1 MNTNIV
7 SKLKRFAIGAA
18 VLGMAVIQP
27 IDVMPTASPLNT
39 VVTAEAAVARKKPGR
54 VTLRKIS
61 SPAYNQIKITWK
73 KASNATNYVI
83 FYKKQGARKWT
94 KLKVVSS
101 KTTSYTHKSSKK
113 YPIVVGQ
120 KYTYTV
126 RAYNN
131 KAKKYGSYNTRG
143 LTARTLPGTVKL
155 KKASLNSK
163 KTVATITWNKAS
175 GASHYVIF
183 RKTGSSGWKKLG
195 TLSSKYL
202 KYNDRRPVTGTKNTY
217 TVRAYYSKTRT
228 YGKYNTRG
236 VSVTLPK
243 VKVSKLALNRTSV
256 SLTKKGQTYQ
266 LRATASPSNA
276 TTKSVTWKSSNT
288 RVVTVNSAGR
298 LTAVG
303 NGSATITAT
312 AKDGSKKKVTCKVTV
327 KIPTVVKVSK
337 LALNR
342 TSVSLTKK
350 GQTYQLTATAS
361 PSNATNKSVTWQ
373 SSNTRVVTV
382 NSSGKLTAVGNGS
395 ATITATAKDGSK
407 KTATCKV
414 TVKIP
419 TVVKVNS
426 VSLNYTDVRLSSK
439 GQTLQLTAT
448 VSPSN
453 ASNKSVKWTS
463 SNTKVATVSSSG
475 KVTAVANGNT
485 TITATAADGS
495 GKKDICAVTVNIPK
509 PADPTPTPTPSVVKV
524 SSVSLNP
531 SSLSLTKKGQTAQL
545 SASVS
550 PSNATNKS
558 INWSSSNNNVATVSN
573 GVVTA
578 VGNGS
583 ATITAT
589 AADGSGKRASCSVTV
604 NIPTTPDTQTITLA
618 GGNAETVAIGWW
630 DEIAS
635 SIDLSKITF
644 QINGND
650 QCIEVMGTDY
660 DSSMQQSYFGFR
672 ALKQGSLKITAV
684 YNGKVIRVWN
694 VNITSTWPVYT
705 AYESWKKGVEAQ
717 IWNNSMSIKEKLDAL
732 HHYINTEFTFS
743 IAESAEKYYSYQTK
757 KIDCVG
763 ASDLF
768 GDMAKDLGV
777 EVRYVDYRTG
787 TMYEY
792 LTPAVSNSTGHTCNA
807 VWLNNQWVLYDA
819 QPPVN

>member
-39 VVTAEAAVARKKPGR
+39 VVTAEAAVAKKKPGR

-143 LTARTLPGTVKL
+143 LTARTLPDTVKL

-175 GASHYVIF
+175 GASHYAIF
-183 RKTGSSGWKKLG
+183 RKTGRSGWKKLG

-202 KYNDRRPVTGTKNTY
+202 KYNDRRPVTGTRNTY
-217 TVRAYYSKTRT
+217 TVRAYYSRTKT

-243 VKVSKLALNRTSV
+243 VKVSKLTLNRTSV

-266 LRATASPSNA
+266 LKATASPSNA

-288 RVVTVNSAGR
+288 KVVTVNSAGR
-298 LTAVG
+298 
-303 NGSATITAT
+303 
-312 AKDGSKKKVTCKVTV
+312 
-327 KIPTVVKVSK
+327 
-337 LALNR
+337 
-342 TSVSLTKK
+342 
-350 GQTYQLTATAS
+350 
-361 PSNATNKSVTWQ
+361 
-373 SSNTRVVTV
+373 
-382 NSSGKLTAVGNGS
+382 LTAVGNGS

-419 TVVKVNS
+419 TVVKVS
-426 VSLNYTDVRLSSK
+426 RVSLNKNDLALTSK
-439 GQTLQLTAT
+439 GQSYQLSAS
-448 VSPSN
+448 VAPSN

-463 SNTKVATVSSSG
+463 GNPKVATVSSSG

-531 SSLSLTKKGQTAQL
+531 SSLSLTKKGQTARL
-545 SASVS
+545 SATVS

-644 QINGND
+644 QVNGND
-650 QCIEVMGTDY
+650 QCIEIMGTGY
-660 DSSMQQSYFGFR
+660 DNSMQQSYFGFR
-672 ALKQGSLKITAV
+672 ALKQGSLKITAM

-694 VNITSTWPVYT
+694 VNITSNWPVYT
-705 AYESWKKGVEAQ
+705 AYENWKKGVEAQ
-717 IWNNSMSIKEKLDAL
+717 IWNNGMSIKEKLDAL

-777 EVRYVDYRTG
+777 EVRYVDYHTG

-807 VWLNNQWVLYDA
+807 VYLNGQWVMYDA

>member
-39 VVTAEAAVARKKPGR
+39 VVTAEAAVAKKKPGR

-101 KTTSYTHKSSKK
+101 KTTSYTHKSSRK

-175 GASHYVIF
+175 GASHYAIF
-183 RKTGSSGWKKLG
+183 RKTGRSGWKKLG

-243 VKVSKLALNRTSV
+243 VKVSKLTLNRTSV

-266 LRATASPSNA
+266 LKATASPSNA

-327 KIPTVVKVSK
+327 KIPTVVKV
-337 LALNR
+337 N
-342 TSVSLTKK
+342 
-350 GQTYQLTATAS
+350 
-361 PSNATNKSVTWQ
+361 N
-373 SSNTRVVTV
+373 
-382 NSSGKLTAVGNGS
+382 
-395 ATITATAKDGSK
+395 
-407 KTATCKV
+407 
-414 TVKIP
+414 
-419 TVVKVNS
+419 
-426 VSLNYTDVRLSSK
+426 VSLNKNDLALTSK
-439 GQTLQLTAT
+439 GQSYQLSAS
-448 VSPSN
+448 VAPSN

-463 SNTKVATVSSSG
+463 GNPKVATVSSSG

-531 SSLSLTKKGQTAQL
+531 SSLSLTKKGQTARL
-545 SASVS
+545 SATVS

-558 INWSSSNNNVATVSN
+558 INWSSSNSNVATVSN
-573 GVVTA
+573 GMVTA

-589 AADGSGKRASCSVTV
+589 AADGSGKKASCSVTV

-618 GGNAETVAIGWW
+618 GGEGDGCAIGWW
-630 DEIAS
+630 DEIANQ
-635 SIDLSKITF
+635 IDLTKITWELS
-644 QINGND
+644 GNTD
-650 QCIEVMGTDY
+650 CIEISGMGYWDG
-660 DSSMQQSYFGFR
+660 MQQSRIDFT
-672 ALKQGSLKITAV
+672 ALKQGSVKAIAK
-684 YNGKVIRVWN
+684 YNGNVLRVWN
-694 VNITSTWPVYT
+694 INVTSNWSTYMG
-705 AYESWKKGVEAQ
+705 YESWKKGVEAK
-717 IWNNSMSIKEKLDAL
+717 IWTNGMSVTDKLSAL
-732 HHYINTEFTFS
+732 CKYIQTNWTYGPGCS
-743 IAESAEKYYSYQTK
+743 YYYAPDQSTL
-757 KIDCVG
+757 DCVG
-763 ASDLF
+763 ATDLF
-768 GDMAKDLGV
+768 GNMAKDLGV
-777 EVRYVDYRTG
+777 RVGYVDYNTG
-787 TMYEY
+787 TIYDYMADAMSY
-792 LTPAVSNSTGHTCNA
+792 SSGHVYNA
-807 VWLNNQWVLYDA
+807 VYLNGQWVGYDA
-819 QPPVN
+819 QPPH

>member
-39 VVTAEAAVARKKPGR
+39 VVTAEAAVAKKKPGR

-101 KTTSYTHKSSKK
+101 KTTSYTHKSSRK

-175 GASHYVIF
+175 GASHYAIF
-183 RKTGSSGWKKLG
+183 RKTGRSGWKKLG

-243 VKVSKLALNRTSV
+243 VKVSKLTLNRTSV

-266 LRATASPSNA
+266 LKATASPSNA

-327 KIPTVVKVSK
+327 KIPTVVKVS
-337 LALNR
+337 R
-342 TSVSLTKK
+342 
-350 GQTYQLTATAS
+350 
-361 PSNATNKSVTWQ
+361 
-373 SSNTRVVTV
+373 
-382 NSSGKLTAVGNGS
+382 
-395 ATITATAKDGSK
+395 
-407 KTATCKV
+407 
-414 TVKIP
+414 
-419 TVVKVNS
+419 
-426 VSLNYTDVRLSSK
+426 VSLNKNDLALTSK
-439 GQTLQLTAT
+439 GQSYQLSAS
-448 VSPSN
+448 VAPSN

-463 SNTKVATVSSSG
+463 GNPKVATVSSSG

-531 SSLSLTKKGQTAQL
+531 SSLSLTKKGQTARL
-545 SASVS
+545 SATVS

-558 INWSSSNNNVATVSN
+558 INWSSSNSNVATVSN
-573 GVVTA
+573 GMVTA

-589 AADGSGKRASCSVTV
+589 AADGSGKKASCSVTV

-618 GGNAETVAIGWW
+618 GGEGDGCAIGWW
-630 DEIAS
+630 DEIANQ
-635 SIDLSKITF
+635 IDLTKITWELS
-644 QINGND
+644 GNTD
-650 QCIEVMGTDY
+650 CIEISGMGYWDG
-660 DSSMQQSYFGFR
+660 MQQSRIDFT
-672 ALKQGSLKITAV
+672 ALKQGSVKAIAK
-684 YNGKVIRVWN
+684 YNGNVLRVWN
-694 VNITSTWPVYT
+694 INVTSNWSTYMG
-705 AYESWKKGVEAQ
+705 YESWKKGVEAK
-717 IWNNSMSIKEKLDAL
+717 IWTNGMSVTDKLSAL
-732 HHYINTEFTFS
+732 CKYIQTNWTYGPGCS
-743 IAESAEKYYSYQTK
+743 YYYAPDQSTL
-757 KIDCVG
+757 DCVG
-763 ASDLF
+763 ATDLF
-768 GDMAKDLGV
+768 GNMAKDLGV
-777 EVRYVDYRTG
+777 RVGYVDYNTG
-787 TMYEY
+787 TIYDYMADAMSY
-792 LTPAVSNSTGHTCNA
+792 SSGHVYNA
-807 VWLNNQWVLYDA
+807 VYLNGQWVGYDA
-819 QPPVN
+819 QPPH

>member
-39 VVTAEAAVARKKPGR
+39 VVTAEAAVAKKKPGR

-175 GASHYVIF
+175 GASHYAIF

-202 KYNDRRPVTGTKNTY
+202 KYNDRRPVTGTRNTY

-228 YGKYNTRG
+228 YGKYNTKG

-243 VKVSKLALNRTSV
+243 VKVKKLALNRTSV

-266 LRATASPSNA
+266 LKATASPSNA

-327 KIPTVVKVSK
+327 KIPTVVKVS
-337 LALNR
+337 R
-342 TSVSLTKK
+342 
-350 GQTYQLTATAS
+350 
-361 PSNATNKSVTWQ
+361 
-373 SSNTRVVTV
+373 
-382 NSSGKLTAVGNGS
+382 
-395 ATITATAKDGSK
+395 
-407 KTATCKV
+407 
-414 TVKIP
+414 
-419 TVVKVNS
+419 
-426 VSLNYTDVRLSSK
+426 VSLNKNDLALTSK
-439 GQTLQLTAT
+439 GQSYQLSAS
-448 VSPSN
+448 VAPSN

-463 SNTKVATVSSSG
+463 GNPKVATVSSSG

-531 SSLSLTKKGQTAQL
+531 SSLNLTKKGQTARL
-545 SASVS
+545 SATVS

-558 INWSSSNNNVATVSN
+558 INWSSSNSNVATVSN

-578 VGNGS
+578 VGNGN

-589 AADGSGKRASCSVTV
+589 AADGSGKRTSCSVTV

-618 GGNAETVAIGWW
+618 GGDVDRCAIGWW
-630 DEIAS
+630 DEIAAS
-635 SIDLSKITF
+635 VDLSKITF

-650 QCIEVMGTDY
+650 QCIEITGTGY

-672 ALKQGSLKITAV
+672 GLKQGSLKITAV
-684 YNGKVIRVWN
+684 YNNKVLRTWN
-694 VNITSTWPVYT
+694 VNVTSNWSVYT
-705 AYESWKKGVEAQ
+705 KYESWKKGVEAQ
-717 IWNNSMSIKEKLDAL
+717 IWTNSMSDKEKLDTLCNYIRTNWNYGSTA
-732 HHYINTEFTFS
+732 HYYYAPDIKTLDC
-743 IAESAEKYYSYQTK
+743 ISAT
-757 KIDCVG
+757 G
-763 ASDLF
+763 LF
-768 GDMAKDLGV
+768 GDMAKDLGIPV
-777 EVRYVDYRTG
+777 KYANIQSEDLYDYLAQATS
-787 TMYEY
+787 
-792 LTPAVSNSTGHTCNA
+792 VSGNHVFNA
-807 VWLNNQWVLYDA
+807 VYLNGQWVGYDA
-819 QPPVN
+819 QPPH

>member
-39 VVTAEAAVARKKPGR
+39 VVTAEAAVAKKKPGR
-54 VTLRKIS
+54 VTLRKIY

-101 KTTSYTHKSSKK
+101 KTTSYTHKSSRK

-143 LTARTLPGTVKL
+143 LTTRTLPGTVKL

-183 RKTGSSGWKKLG
+183 RKTGRSGWKKLG

-202 KYNDRRPVTGTKNTY
+202 KYNDRRPVTGTRNTY

-243 VKVSKLALNRTSV
+243 VKVSKLTLNRTSV

-266 LRATASPSNA
+266 LKATASPSNA

-288 RVVTVNSAGR
+288 RVVTVNSAGK

-327 KIPTVVKVSK
+327 KIPTVVKVS
-337 LALNR
+337 R
-342 TSVSLTKK
+342 
-350 GQTYQLTATAS
+350 
-361 PSNATNKSVTWQ
+361 
-373 SSNTRVVTV
+373 
-382 NSSGKLTAVGNGS
+382 
-395 ATITATAKDGSK
+395 
-407 KTATCKV
+407 
-414 TVKIP
+414 
-419 TVVKVNS
+419 
-426 VSLNYTDVRLSSK
+426 VSLNKNDLALTSK
-439 GQTLQLTAT
+439 GQSYQLSAS
-448 VSPSN
+448 VAPSN

-463 SNTKVATVSSSG
+463 GNPKVATVSSSG

-531 SSLSLTKKGQTAQL
+531 SSLSLTKKGQTARL
-545 SASVS
+545 SATVS

-558 INWSSSNNNVATVSN
+558 INWSSSNSNVATVSN

-589 AADGSGKRASCSVTV
+589 AADGSGKKASCSITV

-618 GGNAETVAIGWW
+618 GGNTDACTIGWW
-630 DEIAS
+630 DEIANQ
-635 SIDLSKITF
+635 IDLTKITWEVS
-644 QINGND
+644 GNTN
-650 QCIEVMGTDY
+650 CIEISGMGY
-660 DSSMQQSYFGFR
+660 WNGMQQSQLSFR
-672 ALKQGSLKITAV
+672 AIAK
-684 YNGKVIRVWN
+684 YNGNVLRVWN
-694 VNITSTWPVYT
+694 INVTSNWSTYMG
-705 AYESWKKGVEAQ
+705 YESWKKGVEAQ
-717 IWNNSMSIKEKLDAL
+717 IWKNGMSVKDKLDAL
-732 HHYINTEFTFS
+732 HHYINTEFTFRLGYGN
-743 IAESAEKYYSYQTK
+743 KYECYQDK
-757 KIDCVG
+757 MVDCVG
-763 ASDLF
+763 ASDFF

-777 EVRYVDYRTG
+777 EVRYVDYHTG
-787 TMYEY
+787 TIYEY
-792 LTPAVSNSTGHTCNA
+792 LVDAASNSTGHTCNA
-807 VWLNNQWVLYDA
+807 VYLNGQWVMYDA
-819 QPPVN
+819 QPPA

>member
-39 VVTAEAAVARKKPGR
+39 VVTAEAAVAKKKPGK

-73 KASNATNYVI
+73 KTSNATNYVI

-101 KTTSYTHKSSKK
+101 KTTSYTHKSSRK

-143 LTARTLPGTVKL
+143 LTARTLPDTVKL

-175 GASHYVIF
+175 GASHYAIF
-183 RKTGSSGWKKLG
+183 RKTGRSGWKKLG

-202 KYNDRRPVTGTKNTY
+202 KYNDRRPVTGTRNTY
-217 TVRAYYSKTRT
+217 TVRAYYSRTRT
-228 YGKYNTRG
+228 YGRYNTRG

-243 VKVSKLALNRTSV
+243 VKVSKLTLNRTSV

-266 LRATASPSNA
+266 LKATASPSNA

-288 RVVTVNSAGR
+288 KVVTVNSAGR

-312 AKDGSKKKVTCKVTV
+312 AKDGSKKTATCKVTV

-373 SSNTRVVTV
+373 SSNTKVVTV

-524 SSVSLNP
+524 SSVSLNQ

-558 INWSSSNNNVATVSN
+558 INWSSSNSNVATVSN
-573 GVVTA
+573 GVITA
-578 VGNGS
+578 VGNGN

-589 AADGSGKRASCSVTV
+589 AADGSGKKASCSVTV

-618 GGNAETVAIGWW
+618 GGNADQCTIGWW
-630 DEIAS
+630 DEIAA

-650 QCIEVMGTDY
+650 QCIEITGTGY

-672 ALKQGSLKITAV
+672 ALKQGSLRITAM
-684 YNGKVIRVWN
+684 YNNKVIRVWN
-694 VNITSTWPVYT
+694 INITSNWSVYT
-705 AYESWKKGVEAQ
+705 KYESWKRSVEAQ
-717 IWNNSMSIKEKLDAL
+717 IWTNGMSVAEKLNALCYYIQDNWGYGSMSNKLYAMD
-732 HHYINTEFTFS
+732 Y
-743 IAESAEKYYSYQTK
+743 KYM
-757 KIDCVG
+757 DCVG
-763 ASDLF
+763 AADLF
-768 GDMAKDLGV
+768 GDMAKDANA
-777 EVRYVDYRTG
+777 EVRYVNKNG
-787 TMYEY
+787 QMYTY
-792 LTPAVSNSTGHTCNA
+792 LVEAVSNSYGHVYNA
-807 VWLNNQWVLYDA
+807 VLLNNQWVSFDA
-819 QPPVN
+819 TP

>member
-39 VVTAEAAVARKKPGR
+39 VVTAEAAVAKKKPGK
-54 VTLRKIS
+54 VTLRKIY

-73 KASNATNYVI
+73 KTSNATNYVI

-101 KTTSYTHKSSKK
+101 KTTSYTHKSSRK

-175 GASHYVIF
+175 GASHYAIF
-183 RKTGSSGWKKLG
+183 RKTGRSGWKKLG

-202 KYNDRRPVTGTKNTY
+202 KYNDRRPVTGTRNTY
-217 TVRAYYSKTRT
+217 TVRAYYSRTKT
-228 YGKYNTRG
+228 YGRYNTKG

-243 VKVSKLALNRTSV
+243 VKVSKLTLNRTSV

-266 LRATASPSNA
+266 LKATASPSNA

-288 RVVTVNSAGR
+288 KVVTVNSAGK

-327 KIPTVVKVSK
+327 KIPRVVKVS
-337 LALNR
+337 R
-342 TSVSLTKK
+342 
-350 GQTYQLTATAS
+350 
-361 PSNATNKSVTWQ
+361 
-373 SSNTRVVTV
+373 
-382 NSSGKLTAVGNGS
+382 
-395 ATITATAKDGSK
+395 
-407 KTATCKV
+407 
-414 TVKIP
+414 
-419 TVVKVNS
+419 
-426 VSLNYTDVRLSSK
+426 VSLNKNDLALTSK
-439 GQTLQLTAT
+439 GQSYQLSAS

-463 SNTKVATVSSSG
+463 GNPKVATVSSSG

-524 SSVSLNP
+524 SSVSLNQ

-558 INWSSSNNNVATVSN
+558 VTWSSSNNNVATVSN
-573 GVVTA
+573 GMVTA

-589 AADGSGKRASCSVTV
+589 AADGSGKRASCAVTV
-604 NIPTTPDTQTITLA
+604 NIPTTPS
-618 GGNAETVAIGWW
+618 NVETVN
-630 DEIAS
+630 
-635 SIDLSKITF
+635 ITGG
-644 QINGND
+644 QGTLCTLGPNDVTPEVILKNVTYVLTGNT
-650 QCIEVMGTDY
+650 QCIEITGDEYSPEIQAKPRQFGIRGLKAGSVKVLAQYNNKTIHTWNINVTSNWSTYMDY
-660 DSSMQQSYFGFR
+660 E
-672 ALKQGSLKITAV
+672 
-684 YNGKVIRVWN
+684 N
-694 VNITSTWPVYT
+694 
-705 AYESWKKGVEAQ
+705 WKKSVEAQ
-717 IWNNSMSIKEKLDAL
+717 IWKNGMSIKDKLDAL
-732 HHYINTEFTFS
+732 HHYINTEFTFRLGYGN
-743 IAESAEKYYSYQTK
+743 KYECYQDK
-757 KIDCVG
+757 MVDCVG
-763 ASDLF
+763 ASDFF

-777 EVRYVDYRTG
+777 EVRYVDYHTG

-792 LTPAVSNSTGHTCNA
+792 LVYAASNSTGHTCNA
-807 VWLNNQWVLYDA
+807 VYLNGQWVMYDA
-819 QPPVN
+819 QPPA

>member
-39 VVTAEAAVARKKPGR
+39 VVTAEAAVAKKKPGK

-73 KASNATNYVI
+73 KTSNATNYVI

-101 KTTSYTHKSSKK
+101 KTTSYTHKSSRK

-175 GASHYVIF
+175 GASHYAIF
-183 RKTGSSGWKKLG
+183 RKTGRSGWKKLG

-243 VKVSKLALNRTSV
+243 VKVSKLTLNRTSV

-266 LRATASPSNA
+266 LKATASPSNA

-288 RVVTVNSAGR
+288 KVVTVNSAGR

-327 KIPTVVKVSK
+327 KIPTVVKVS
-337 LALNR
+337 R
-342 TSVSLTKK
+342 
-350 GQTYQLTATAS
+350 
-361 PSNATNKSVTWQ
+361 
-373 SSNTRVVTV
+373 
-382 NSSGKLTAVGNGS
+382 
-395 ATITATAKDGSK
+395 
-407 KTATCKV
+407 
-414 TVKIP
+414 
-419 TVVKVNS
+419 
-426 VSLNYTDVRLSSK
+426 VSLNKNDLALTSK
-439 GQTLQLTAT
+439 GQSYQLSAS
-448 VSPSN
+448 VAPSN

-463 SNTKVATVSSSG
+463 GNPKVATVSSSG

-531 SSLSLTKKGQTAQL
+531 SSLSLTKKGQTARL
-545 SASVS
+545 SATVS

-618 GGNAETVAIGWW
+618 GGEGDGCAIGWW
-630 DEIAS
+630 DEIANQ
-635 SIDLSKITF
+635 IDLTKITWELSGNTDCIE
-644 QINGND
+644 INGIGYWD
-650 QCIEVMGTDY
+650 G
-660 DSSMQQSYFGFR
+660 MQQSRIDFT
-672 ALKQGSLKITAV
+672 ALKQGSVKAIAK
-684 YNGKVIRVWN
+684 YNGNVLRVWN
-694 VNITSTWPVYT
+694 INVTSNWSTYMG
-705 AYESWKKGVEAQ
+705 YESWKKGVETQ
-717 IWNNSMSIKEKLDAL
+717 IWKNGMSIKDKLDAL
-732 HHYINTEFTFS
+732 HHYINTEFTFRLGYGN
-743 IAESAEKYYSYQTK
+743 KYECYQDK
-757 KIDCVG
+757 MVDCVG
-763 ASDLF
+763 ASDFF

-777 EVRYVDYRTG
+777 EVRYVDYHTG
-787 TMYEY
+787 TIYEY
-792 LTPAVSNSTGHTCNA
+792 LVDAASNSTGHTCNA
-807 VWLNNQWVLYDA
+807 VYLNGQWVMYDA
-819 QPPVN
+819 QPPA

>member
-39 VVTAEAAVARKKPGR
+39 VVTAEAAVARKKPGK
-54 VTLRKIS
+54 VTLRKIY

-143 LTARTLPGTVKL
+143 LTTRTLPGTVKL
-155 KKASLNSK
+155 KKASLNST

-175 GASHYVIF
+175 GASHYAIF
-183 RKTGSSGWKKLG
+183 RKTGRSGWKKLG

-202 KYNDRRPVTGTKNTY
+202 KYNDRRPVTGTRNTY
-217 TVRAYYSKTRT
+217 TVRAYYSRTRT
-228 YGKYNTRG
+228 YGRYNTRG

-243 VKVSKLALNRTSV
+243 VKVSKLTLNRTSV

-266 LRATASPSNA
+266 LKATASPSNA
-276 TTKSVTWKSSNT
+276 TNKSVTWQSSNT
-288 RVVTVNSAGR
+288 KVVTVNSAGK

-327 KIPTVVKVSK
+327 KIPTVVKVSRVSLNK
-337 LALNR
+337 NDLAL
-342 TSVSLTKK
+342 TSK
-350 GQTYQLTATAS
+350 GQSYQLSAS
-361 PSNATNKSVTWQ
+361 VAPSNA
-373 SSNTRVVTV
+373 
-382 NSSGKLTAVGNGS
+382 A
-395 ATITATAKDGSK
+395 
-407 KTATCKV
+407 
-414 TVKIP
+414 
-419 TVVKVNS
+419 
-426 VSLNYTDVRLSSK
+426 
-439 GQTLQLTAT
+439 
-448 VSPSN
+448 
-453 ASNKSVKWTS
+453 NKSVKWTS
-463 SNTKVATVSSSG
+463 GNPKVATVSSSG

-509 PADPTPTPTPSVVKV
+509 PADPTPTPDPTPSVVKV
-524 SSVSLNP
+524 SSVSLNQ
-531 SSLSLTKKGQTAQL
+531 SSLSLTQKGQTARL
-545 SASVS
+545 SATVS

-558 INWSSSNNNVATVSN
+558 VTWSSSNNNVATVSN

-604 NIPTTPDTQTITLA
+604 NIPTTPS
-618 GGNAETVAIGWW
+618 NVETVN
-630 DEIAS
+630 
-635 SIDLSKITF
+635 ITGG
-644 QINGND
+644 QGTLCTLGPNDVTPEVILKNVTYVLTGNT
-650 QCIEVMGTDY
+650 QCIEITGDEYSPEIQAKPRQFGIRGLKAGSVKVLAQYNNKTIHTWNINVTSNWSTYMG
-660 DSSMQQSYFGFR
+660 
-672 ALKQGSLKITAV
+672 
-684 YNGKVIRVWN
+684 
-694 VNITSTWPVYT
+694 
-705 AYESWKKGVEAQ
+705 YENWKKSVEAQ
-717 IWNNSMSIKEKLDAL
+717 IWKNGMSVKDKLDAL
-732 HHYINTEFTFS
+732 HHYINTEFTFRLGYGN
-743 IAESAEKYYSYQTK
+743 KYECYQDK
-757 KIDCVG
+757 MVDCVG
-763 ASDLF
+763 ASDFF

-777 EVRYVDYRTG
+777 EVRYVDYHTG

-792 LTPAVSNSTGHTCNA
+792 LVYAASNSTGHTCNA
-807 VWLNNQWVLYDA
+807 VYLNGQWVMYDA
-819 QPPVN
+819 QPPA

>member
-39 VVTAEAAVARKKPGR
+39 VVTAEAAVAKKKPGK

-101 KTTSYTHKSSKK
+101 RTTSYTHKSSRK

-175 GASHYVIF
+175 GASHYAIF

-202 KYNDRRPVTGTKNTY
+202 KYNDRRPVTGTRNTY
-217 TVRAYYSKTRT
+217 TVRAYYSRTKT
-228 YGKYNTRG
+228 YGRYNTRG

-243 VKVSKLALNRTSV
+243 VKVSKLTLNRTSV

-266 LRATASPSNA
+266 LKATASPSNA

-288 RVVTVNSAGR
+288 RVVTVNSAGK

-312 AKDGSKKKVTCKVTV
+312 AKDGSKKRVTCKVTV

-373 SSNTRVVTV
+373 SSNTKVVTV

-453 ASNKSVKWTS
+453 AANKSVKWTS
-463 SNTKVATVSSSG
+463 GNPKVATVSSSG

-558 INWSSSNNNVATVSN
+558 VTWSSSNSNVATVSN
-573 GVVTA
+573 GMVTA

-604 NIPTTPDTQTITLA
+604 NIPTAPGMEKVNIA
-618 GGNAETVAIGWW
+618 GGESKICSIYF
-630 DEIAS
+630 DEIPTGVNLAN
-635 SIDLSKITF
+635 IKFTF
-644 QINGND
+644 EGND
-650 QCIEVMGTDY
+650 SIYQVDGCEYTANWNTYVQVTGLRAGT
-660 DSSMQQSYFGFR
+660 FR
-672 ALKQGSLKITAV
+672 VKAVNGSQVLRTWEI
-684 YNGKVIRVWN
+684 N
-694 VNITSTWPVYT
+694 VTSNWSVYT
-705 AYESWKKGVEAQ
+705 KYESWKRGVEAQ
-717 IWNNSMSIKEKLDAL
+717 IWTSGMSVTEKLDTL
-732 HHYINTEFTFS
+732 CNYIRTNWS
-743 IAESAEKYYSYQTK
+743 YGSMSNKLYAMDYKYM
-757 KIDCVG
+757 DCVG

-768 GDMAKDLGV
+768 GDMAKDLNL
-777 EVRYVDYRTG
+777 EVGYLDYSTG
-787 TMYEY
+787 TIYNNISGVMGNK
-792 LTPAVSNSTGHTCNA
+792 SGHVCN
-807 VWLNNQWVLYDA
+807 VVKLNGEWVRYDA
-819 QPPVN
+819 QPPH

>member
-39 VVTAEAAVARKKPGR
+39 VVTAEAAVAKKKPGR

-155 KKASLNSK
+155 KKASLNST

-175 GASHYVIF
+175 GASHYAIF

-202 KYNDRRPVTGTKNTY
+202 KYNDRRPVTGTRNTY
-217 TVRAYYSKTRT
+217 TVRAYYSRTKT

-243 VKVSKLALNRTSV
+243 VKVSKLTLNRTSV

-266 LRATASPSNA
+266 LKATASPSNA
-276 TTKSVTWKSSNT
+276 TTKSVTW
-288 RVVTVNSAGR
+288 
-298 LTAVG
+298 
-303 NGSATITAT
+303 
-312 AKDGSKKKVTCKVTV
+312 
-327 KIPTVVKVSK
+327 
-337 LALNR
+337 
-342 TSVSLTKK
+342 
-350 GQTYQLTATAS
+350 
-361 PSNATNKSVTWQ
+361 Q
-373 SSNTRVVTV
+373 SSNTKVVTV
-382 NSSGKLTAVGNGS
+382 NSSGNLTAVGNGS

-419 TVVKVNS
+419 TVVKVS
-426 VSLNYTDVRLSSK
+426 RVSLNKNDLALTSK
-439 GQTLQLTAT
+439 GQSYQLSAS
-448 VSPSN
+448 VAPSN

-463 SNTKVATVSSSG
+463 GNPKVATVSSSG

-531 SSLSLTKKGQTAQL
+531 SSLSLTKKGQTARL
-545 SASVS
+545 SATVS

-644 QINGND
+644 QVNGND
-650 QCIEVMGTDY
+650 QCIEIMGTGY
-660 DSSMQQSYFGFR
+660 DNSMQQSYFGFR
-672 ALKQGSLKITAV
+672 ALKQGSLKITAM

-694 VNITSTWPVYT
+694 VNITSNWPVYT
-705 AYESWKKGVEAQ
+705 AYENWKKGVEAQ
-717 IWNNSMSIKEKLDAL
+717 IWNNGMSIKEKLDAL

-777 EVRYVDYRTG
+777 EVRYVDYHTG

-807 VWLNNQWVLYDA
+807 VYLNGQWVMYDA

>member
-39 VVTAEAAVARKKPGR
+39 VVTAEAAVAKKKPGK

-94 KLKVVSS
+94 KLKVLSS
-101 KTTSYTHKSSKK
+101 RTTSYTHKSSRK

-175 GASHYVIF
+175 GASHYAIF

-202 KYNDRRPVTGTKNTY
+202 KYNDRRPVTGTRNTY
-217 TVRAYYSKTRT
+217 TVRAYYSKTKT
-228 YGKYNTRG
+228 YGRYNTRG

-243 VKVSKLALNRTSV
+243 VKVSKLTLNRTSV

-266 LRATASPSNA
+266 LKATASPSNA

-303 NGSATITAT
+303 NGSATITVT

-327 KIPTVVKVSK
+327 KIPTVVKVS
-337 LALNR
+337 R
-342 TSVSLTKK
+342 
-350 GQTYQLTATAS
+350 
-361 PSNATNKSVTWQ
+361 
-373 SSNTRVVTV
+373 
-382 NSSGKLTAVGNGS
+382 
-395 ATITATAKDGSK
+395 
-407 KTATCKV
+407 
-414 TVKIP
+414 
-419 TVVKVNS
+419 
-426 VSLNYTDVRLSSK
+426 VSLNKNDLALTSK
-439 GQTLQLTAT
+439 GQSYQLSAS

-463 SNTKVATVSSSG
+463 GNPKVATVSSSG

-509 PADPTPTPTPSVVKV
+509 PADPTPTPTPDPTPSVVKV

-531 SSLSLTKKGQTAQL
+531 SSLSLTKKGQTARL

-558 INWSSSNNNVATVSN
+558 INWISSNNNVATVSN

-618 GGNAETVAIGWW
+618 GGEGDRCAIGWW
-630 DEIAS
+630 DEIANQ
-635 SIDLSKITF
+635 IDLTKITWEVS
-644 QINGND
+644 GNTD
-650 QCIEVMGTDY
+650 CIEISGMGY
-660 DSSMQQSYFGFR
+660 WNGMQQSQLSFR
-672 ALKQGSLKITAV
+672 ALKQGSIKAV
-684 YNGKVIRVWN
+684 AKYNGNVLRVWN
-694 VNITSTWPVYT
+694 INVTSNWSTYMR
-705 AYESWKKGVEAQ
+705 YESWKKGIEAK
-717 IWNNSMSIKEKLDAL
+717 IWTNGMSDKEKLDTLCNYIRTNWSYGSTA
-732 HHYINTEFTFS
+732 HYYYAPDIKTLDC
-743 IAESAEKYYSYQTK
+743 ISAT
-757 KIDCVG
+757 G
-763 ASDLF
+763 LF
-768 GDMAKDLGV
+768 GDMAKDLGIPV
-777 EVRYVDYRTG
+777 KYANIQSENLYDYLPEATS
-787 TMYEY
+787 
-792 LTPAVSNSTGHTCNA
+792 VSGNHVFNA
-807 VWLNNQWVLYDA
+807 VYLNGQWVGYDA
-819 QPPVN
+819 QPPH

>member
-39 VVTAEAAVARKKPGR
+39 VVTAEAAVAKKKPGR

-73 KASNATNYVI
+73 KTSNATNYVI

-94 KLKVVSS
+94 KLKFVSS

-155 KKASLNSK
+155 KKASLNST

-175 GASHYVIF
+175 GASHYAIF
-183 RKTGSSGWKKLG
+183 RKTGRSGWKKLG

-243 VKVSKLALNRTSV
+243 VKVKKLALNRTSV

-266 LRATASPSNA
+266 LKATASPSNA

-288 RVVTVNSAGR
+288 KVVTVNSAGK

-373 SSNTRVVTV
+373 SSNTKVVTV
-382 NSSGKLTAVGNGS
+382 NSSGNLTAVGNGS

-453 ASNKSVKWTS
+453 AANKSVKWTS

-509 PADPTPTPTPSVVKV
+509 PADPTPTPTPDPTPSVVKV
-524 SSVSLNP
+524 SSVSLNQ
-531 SSLSLTKKGQTAQL
+531 SSLNLTQKGQTARL
-545 SASVS
+545 SATVS

-604 NIPTTPDTQTITLA
+604 NIPTTPDTQTIK
-618 GGNAETVAIGWW
+618 IGR
-630 DEIAS
+630 AS
-635 SIDLSKITF
+635 
-644 QINGND
+644 
-650 QCIEVMGTDY
+650 CRE
-660 DSSMQQSYFGFR
+660 
-672 ALKQGSLKITAV
+672 
-684 YNGKVIRVWN
+684 RV
-694 VNITSTWPVYT
+694 
-705 AYESWKKGVEAQ
+705 
-717 IWNNSMSIKEKLDAL
+717 
-732 HHYINTEFTFS
+732 
-743 IAESAEKYYSYQTK
+743 
-757 KIDCVG
+757 
-763 ASDLF
+763 
-768 GDMAKDLGV
+768 
-777 EVRYVDYRTG
+777 
-787 TMYEY
+787 
-792 LTPAVSNSTGHTCNA
+792 
-807 VWLNNQWVLYDA
+807 
-819 QPPVN
+819 

>member
-39 VVTAEAAVARKKPGR
+39 VVTAEAAVAKKKPGK

-94 KLKVVSS
+94 KLKVLSS
-101 KTTSYTHKSSKK
+101 RTTSYTHKSSRK

-155 KKASLNSK
+155 KKASLNST

-175 GASHYVIF
+175 GASHYAIF
-183 RKTGSSGWKKLG
+183 RKTGRSGWKKLG

-217 TVRAYYSKTRT
+217 TVRAYYSRTRT
-228 YGKYNTRG
+228 YGRYNTRG

-243 VKVSKLALNRTSV
+243 VKVSKLTLNRTSV

-266 LRATASPSNA
+266 LKATASPSNA

-327 KIPTVVKVSK
+327 KIPTVVKV
-337 LALNR
+337 N
-342 TSVSLTKK
+342 
-350 GQTYQLTATAS
+350 
-361 PSNATNKSVTWQ
+361 N
-373 SSNTRVVTV
+373 
-382 NSSGKLTAVGNGS
+382 
-395 ATITATAKDGSK
+395 
-407 KTATCKV
+407 
-414 TVKIP
+414 
-419 TVVKVNS
+419 
-426 VSLNYTDVRLSSK
+426 VSLNKNDLALTSK
-439 GQTLQLTAT
+439 GQSYQLSAS

-463 SNTKVATVSSSG
+463 SNPKVATVSSSG

-531 SSLSLTKKGQTAQL
+531 SSLSLTKKGQTARL
-545 SASVS
+545 SASVA
-550 PSNATNKS
+550 PYNATNKS
-558 INWSSSNNNVATVSN
+558 INWSSSNSNVATVNN

-604 NIPTTPDTQTITLA
+604 NIPTMPSNVETVNIA
-618 GGNAETVAIGWW
+618 GGQGTLCTLGPNDVTPEVILKNVTYV
-630 DEIAS
+630 
-635 SIDLSKITF
+635 LT
-644 QINGND
+644 GNT
-650 QCIEVMGTDY
+650 QCIEITGDEYSPEIQAKPRQFGIRGLKAGSVKVLAQYNNKTIHTWNINVTSNWSTYMG
-660 DSSMQQSYFGFR
+660 
-672 ALKQGSLKITAV
+672 
-684 YNGKVIRVWN
+684 
-694 VNITSTWPVYT
+694 
-705 AYESWKKGVEAQ
+705 YENWKKGVEAK
-717 IWNNSMSIKEKLDAL
+717 IWTNGMSVTDKLSAL
-732 HHYINTEFTFS
+732 CKYIQTNWTYGPGCS
-743 IAESAEKYYSYQTK
+743 YYYAPDQSTL
-757 KIDCVG
+757 DCVG
-763 ASDLF
+763 ATDLF
-768 GDMAKDLGV
+768 GNMAKDLGV
-777 EVRYVDYRTG
+777 RVGYVDYNTG
-787 TMYEY
+787 TIYDYMVY
-792 LTPAVSNSTGHTCNA
+792 ANSYSSGHVYNA
-807 VWLNNQWVLYDA
+807 VYLNGQWVGYDA
-819 QPPVN
+819 QPPH

>member
-54 VTLRKIS
+54 VTLRKIY

-175 GASHYVIF
+175 GASHYAIF
-183 RKTGSSGWKKLG
+183 RKTGRSGWKKLG

-243 VKVSKLALNRTSV
+243 VKVSKLTLNRTSV

-266 LRATASPSNA
+266 LKATASPSNA

-327 KIPTVVKVSK
+327 KIPTVVKVS
-337 LALNR
+337 R
-342 TSVSLTKK
+342 
-350 GQTYQLTATAS
+350 
-361 PSNATNKSVTWQ
+361 
-373 SSNTRVVTV
+373 
-382 NSSGKLTAVGNGS
+382 
-395 ATITATAKDGSK
+395 
-407 KTATCKV
+407 
-414 TVKIP
+414 
-419 TVVKVNS
+419 
-426 VSLNYTDVRLSSK
+426 VSLNKNDLALTSK
-439 GQTLQLTAT
+439 GQSYQLSAS
-448 VSPSN
+448 VAPSN

-463 SNTKVATVSSSG
+463 GNPKVATVSSSG

-524 SSVSLNP
+524 NSVSLNP
-531 SSLSLTKKGQTAQL
+531 SSLSLTKKGQTARL
-545 SASVS
+545 SATVS

-604 NIPTTPDTQTITLA
+604 NIPTAPGMEKVNIA
-618 GGNAETVAIGWW
+618 GGESKICSIYF
-630 DEIAS
+630 DEIPTGVNLAN
-635 SIDLSKITF
+635 IKFTF
-644 QINGND
+644 EGND
-650 QCIEVMGTDY
+650 SIYENLGY
-660 DSSMQQSYFGFR
+660 S
-672 ALKQGSLKITAV
+672 
-684 YNGKVIRVWN
+684 
-694 VNITSTWPVYT
+694 YT
-705 AYESWKKGVEAQ
+705 ANWNTYVQVKGLKTGTFRVKAVNGSQVLRTWEINVTSNWQLYMEYTSWKKGVEAQ
-717 IWNNSMSIKEKLDAL
+717 IWNNNMSLTEKLKAL
-732 HHYINTEFTFS
+732 HHYINTEFTYS
-743 IAESAEKYYSYQTK
+743 LTEDSEKYYSYKTK
-757 KIDCVG
+757 KISCVG

-777 EVRYVDYRTG
+777 EVRYVDYHTG
-787 TMYEY
+787 TLYEY
-792 LTPAVSNSTGHTCNA
+792 LVDAVSNSTGHTCNA
-807 VWLNNQWVLYDA
+807 VYLNGQWVMYDA

>member
-39 VVTAEAAVARKKPGR
+39 VVTAEAAVAKKKPGR

-175 GASHYVIF
+175 GASHYAIF
-183 RKTGSSGWKKLG
+183 RKTGRSGWKKLG

-202 KYNDRRPVTGTKNTY
+202 KYNDRRPVTGTRNTY
-217 TVRAYYSKTRT
+217 TVRAYYSRTKT

-243 VKVSKLALNRTSV
+243 VKVSKLTLNRTSV

-266 LRATASPSNA
+266 LKATASPSNA

-288 RVVTVNSAGR
+288 RVVTVNSSGK

-327 KIPTVVKVSK
+327 KIPTVVKV
-337 LALNR
+337 N
-342 TSVSLTKK
+342 
-350 GQTYQLTATAS
+350 
-361 PSNATNKSVTWQ
+361 N
-373 SSNTRVVTV
+373 
-382 NSSGKLTAVGNGS
+382 
-395 ATITATAKDGSK
+395 
-407 KTATCKV
+407 
-414 TVKIP
+414 
-419 TVVKVNS
+419 
-426 VSLNYTDVRLSSK
+426 VSLNKNDLALTSK
-439 GQTLQLTAT
+439 GQSYQLSAS
-448 VSPSN
+448 VAPSN

-463 SNTKVATVSSSG
+463 GNPKVATVSSSG

-509 PADPTPTPTPSVVKV
+509 PADPTPTPTPDPTPSVVKV
-524 SSVSLNP
+524 SSVSLNQ
-531 SSLSLTKKGQTAQL
+531 SSLSLTQKGQTARL

-558 INWSSSNNNVATVSN
+558 VTWSSSNSNVATVSN
-573 GVVTA
+573 GMVTA

-618 GGNAETVAIGWW
+618 GGDVDRCAIGWW
-630 DEIAS
+630 DEIAAS
-635 SIDLSKITF
+635 VDLSKITF

-650 QCIEVMGTDY
+650 QCIEITGTGY

-672 ALKQGSLKITAV
+672 GLKQGSLKITAV
-684 YNGKVIRVWN
+684 YNNKVLRTWN
-694 VNITSTWPVYT
+694 VNVTSNWSVYT
-705 AYESWKKGVEAQ
+705 KYESWKKGVEAQ
-717 IWNNSMSIKEKLDAL
+717 IWTNSMSDKEKLDTLCNYIRTNWNYGSTA
-732 HHYINTEFTFS
+732 HYYYAPDIKTLDC
-743 IAESAEKYYSYQTK
+743 ISAT
-757 KIDCVG
+757 G
-763 ASDLF
+763 LF
-768 GDMAKDLGV
+768 GDMAKDLGIPIKYANIQS
-777 EVRYVDYRTG
+777 EDLYDYLAQATS
-787 TMYEY
+787 
-792 LTPAVSNSTGHTCNA
+792 VSGNHVFNA
-807 VWLNNQWVLYDA
+807 VYLNGQWVGYDA
-819 QPPVN
+819 QPPH

>member
-39 VVTAEAAVARKKPGR
+39 VVTAEAAVAKKKPGR

-101 KTTSYTHKSSKK
+101 KTTSYTHKSSRK

-131 KAKKYGSYNTRG
+131 KAKKHGSYNTRG

-155 KKASLNSK
+155 KKASLNST
-163 KTVATITWNKAS
+163 KTVATITWNRAS
-175 GASHYVIF
+175 GASHYAIF
-183 RKTGSSGWKKLG
+183 RKTGRSGWKKLG

-217 TVRAYYSKTRT
+217 TVRAYYSRTRT
-228 YGKYNTRG
+228 YGRYNTRG

-243 VKVSKLALNRTSV
+243 VKVSKLTLNRTSV

-266 LRATASPSNA
+266 LKATASPSNA

-288 RVVTVNSAGR
+288 KVVTVNSAGR

-327 KIPTVVKVSK
+327 KIPTVVKV
-337 LALNR
+337 N
-342 TSVSLTKK
+342 
-350 GQTYQLTATAS
+350 
-361 PSNATNKSVTWQ
+361 N
-373 SSNTRVVTV
+373 
-382 NSSGKLTAVGNGS
+382 
-395 ATITATAKDGSK
+395 
-407 KTATCKV
+407 
-414 TVKIP
+414 
-419 TVVKVNS
+419 
-426 VSLNYTDVRLSSK
+426 VSLNKNDLALTSK
-439 GQTLQLTAT
+439 GQSYQLSAS

-463 SNTKVATVSSSG
+463 SNPKVATVSSSG

-485 TITATAADGS
+485 IITATAADGS
-495 GKKDICAVTVNIPK
+495 GKKDICGVTVNIPK
-509 PADPTPTPTPSVVKV
+509 PADPTPTPDPTPSVVKV

-604 NIPTTPDTQTITLA
+604 NIPTMPSNVETVNIA
-618 GGNAETVAIGWW
+618 GGQGTLCTLGPNDVTPEVILKNVTYV
-630 DEIAS
+630 
-635 SIDLSKITF
+635 LT
-644 QINGND
+644 GNT
-650 QCIEVMGTDY
+650 QCIEITGDEYSPEIQAKPRQFGIRGLKAGSVKVLAQYNNKTIHTWNINVTSNWSTYMG
-660 DSSMQQSYFGFR
+660 
-672 ALKQGSLKITAV
+672 
-684 YNGKVIRVWN
+684 
-694 VNITSTWPVYT
+694 
-705 AYESWKKGVEAQ
+705 YENWKKGVEAK
-717 IWNNSMSIKEKLDAL
+717 IWTNGMSVTDKLSAL
-732 HHYINTEFTFS
+732 CKYIQTNWTYGPGCS
-743 IAESAEKYYSYQTK
+743 YYYAPDQSTL
-757 KIDCVG
+757 DCVG
-763 ASDLF
+763 ATDLF
-768 GDMAKDLGV
+768 GNMAKDLGV
-777 EVRYVDYRTG
+777 RVGYVDYNTG
-787 TMYEY
+787 TIYDYMVY
-792 LTPAVSNSTGHTCNA
+792 ANSYSSGHVYNA
-807 VWLNNQWVLYDA
+807 VYLNGQWVGYDA
-819 QPPVN
+819 QPPH

>member
-1 MNTNIV
+1 MYINIKEGGKRQKTMNTNIV

-39 VVTAEAAVARKKPGR
+39 VVTAEAAVAKKKPGK

-83 FYKKQGARKWT
+83 YYKKQGARKWT
-94 KLKVVSS
+94 KLKAVSS

-195 TLSSKYL
+195 TVSSKYL

-243 VKVSKLALNRTSV
+243 VKVSKLTLNRTSV

-266 LRATASPSNA
+266 LKATASPSNA

-303 NGSATITAT
+303 NGSATIT
-312 AKDGSKKKVTCKVTV
+312 V
-327 KIPTVVKVSK
+327 
-337 LALNR
+337 
-342 TSVSLTKK
+342 
-350 GQTYQLTATAS
+350 
-361 PSNATNKSVTWQ
+361 
-373 SSNTRVVTV
+373 
-382 NSSGKLTAVGNGS
+382 
-395 ATITATAKDGSK
+395 TAKDGSK

-419 TVVKVNS
+419 TVVKVNN
-426 VSLNYTDVRLSSK
+426 VSLNKNDLALTSK
-439 GQTLQLTAT
+439 GQSYQLSAS
-448 VSPSN
+448 VAPSN

-463 SNTKVATVSSSG
+463 GNPKVATVSSSG

-524 SSVSLNP
+524 NSVSLNQ

-558 INWSSSNNNVATVSN
+558 INWSSSNSNVATVSN

-618 GGNAETVAIGWW
+618 GGEGDGCAIGWW
-630 DEIAS
+630 DEIANQ
-635 SIDLSKITF
+635 IDLTKITWELSGNTDCIE
-644 QINGND
+644 INGIGYWD
-650 QCIEVMGTDY
+650 G
-660 DSSMQQSYFGFR
+660 MQQSRIDFT
-672 ALKQGSLKITAV
+672 ALKQGSVKAIAK
-684 YNGKVIRVWN
+684 YNGNVLRVWN
-694 VNITSTWPVYT
+694 INVTSNWSTYMG
-705 AYESWKKGVEAQ
+705 YESWKKGVEAQ
-717 IWNNSMSIKEKLDAL
+717 IWKNGMSIKDKLDAL
-732 HHYINTEFTFS
+732 HHYINTEFTFRLGYGN
-743 IAESAEKYYSYQTK
+743 KYECYQDK
-757 KIDCVG
+757 MVDCVG
-763 ASDLF
+763 ASDFF

-777 EVRYVDYRTG
+777 EVRYVDYHTG
-787 TMYEY
+787 TIYEY
-792 LTPAVSNSTGHTCNA
+792 LVDAASNSTGHTCNA
-807 VWLNNQWVLYDA
+807 VYLNGQWVMYDA
-819 QPPVN
+819 QPPA

>member
-39 VVTAEAAVARKKPGR
+39 VVTAEAAVAKKKPGK

-73 KASNATNYVI
+73 KTSNATNYVI

-101 KTTSYTHKSSKK
+101 KTTSYTHKSSRK

-126 RAYNN
+126 RGYNN

-155 KKASLNSK
+155 KKASLNST
-163 KTVATITWNKAS
+163 KTVATITWNRAS
-175 GASHYVIF
+175 GASHYAIF
-183 RKTGSSGWKKLG
+183 RKTGRSGWKKLG

-202 KYNDRRPVTGTKNTY
+202 KYNDRRPVTGTRNTY
-217 TVRAYYSKTRT
+217 TVRAYYSRTRT
-228 YGKYNTRG
+228 YGRYNTRG

-243 VKVSKLALNRTSV
+243 VKVSKLTLNRTSV

-266 LRATASPSNA
+266 LKATASPSNA

-288 RVVTVNSAGR
+288 RVVTVNSAG
-298 LTAVG
+298 
-303 NGSATITAT
+303 
-312 AKDGSKKKVTCKVTV
+312 
-327 KIPTVVKVSK
+327 
-337 LALNR
+337 
-342 TSVSLTKK
+342 
-350 GQTYQLTATAS
+350 
-361 PSNATNKSVTWQ
+361 
-373 SSNTRVVTV
+373 
-382 NSSGKLTAVGNGS
+382 KLTAVGNGS
-395 ATITATAKDGSK
+395 ATITVTAKDGSK

-419 TVVKVNS
+419 TVVKVNN
-426 VSLNYTDVRLSSK
+426 VSLNKNDLALTSK
-439 GQTLQLTAT
+439 GQSYQLSAS

-485 TITATAADGS
+485 IITATAADGS

-509 PADPTPTPTPSVVKV
+509 QATPTPTPNVVKV
-524 SSVSLNP
+524 SSVSLNQ
-531 SSLSLTKKGQTAQL
+531 SSLSLTKKGQTARL
-545 SASVS
+545 SATVS

-589 AADGSGKRASCSVTV
+589 AADGSGKKASCSITV

-618 GGNAETVAIGWW
+618 GGNTDACAIGWW
-630 DEIAS
+630 DEIANQ
-635 SIDLSKITF
+635 IDLTKITWEVS
-644 QINGND
+644 GNTN
-650 QCIEVMGTDY
+650 CIEISGMGY
-660 DSSMQQSYFGFR
+660 WNGMQQSQLSFR
-672 ALKQGSLKITAV
+672 ALKQGSVKAIAK
-684 YNGKVIRVWN
+684 YNGNVLRVWN
-694 VNITSTWPVYT
+694 INVTSNWSTYMS
-705 AYESWKKGVEAQ
+705 YESWKKGVEAK
-717 IWNNSMSIKEKLDAL
+717 IWTNGMSVTDKLSAL
-732 HHYINTEFTFS
+732 CKYIQTNWTYGPGCS
-743 IAESAEKYYSYQTK
+743 YYYAPDQSTL
-757 KIDCVG
+757 DCVG
-763 ASDLF
+763 ATDLF
-768 GDMAKDLGV
+768 GNMAKDLGV
-777 EVRYVDYRTG
+777 RVGYVDYNTG
-787 TMYEY
+787 TIYDYMVD
-792 LTPAVSNSTGHTCNA
+792 ANSYSSGHVYNA
-807 VWLNNQWVLYDA
+807 VYLNGQWVGYDA
-819 QPPVN
+819 QPPH

>member
-39 VVTAEAAVARKKPGR
+39 VVTAEAAVAKKKPGK
-54 VTLRKIS
+54 VTLRKIY

-101 KTTSYTHKSSKK
+101 KTTSYTHKSSRK

-155 KKASLNSK
+155 KKASLNST

-175 GASHYVIF
+175 GASHYAIF
-183 RKTGSSGWKKLG
+183 RKTGRSGWKKLG

-217 TVRAYYSKTRT
+217 TVRAYYSRTKT

-243 VKVSKLALNRTSV
+243 VKVSKLTLNRTSV

-266 LRATASPSNA
+266 LKATASPSNA

-288 RVVTVNSAGR
+288 KVVTVNSAGR

-327 KIPTVVKVSK
+327 KIPTVVKVS
-337 LALNR
+337 R
-342 TSVSLTKK
+342 
-350 GQTYQLTATAS
+350 
-361 PSNATNKSVTWQ
+361 
-373 SSNTRVVTV
+373 
-382 NSSGKLTAVGNGS
+382 
-395 ATITATAKDGSK
+395 
-407 KTATCKV
+407 
-414 TVKIP
+414 
-419 TVVKVNS
+419 
-426 VSLNYTDVRLSSK
+426 VSLNKNDLALTSK
-439 GQTLQLTAT
+439 GQSYQLSAS
-448 VSPSN
+448 VAPSN

-463 SNTKVATVSSSG
+463 GNPKVATVSSSG

-531 SSLSLTKKGQTAQL
+531 SSLSLTKKGQTARL
-545 SASVS
+545 SATVS

-558 INWSSSNNNVATVSN
+558 INWSSSNSNVATVNN

-589 AADGSGKRASCSVTV
+589 AADGSGKKASCSITV

-618 GGNAETVAIGWW
+618 GGNTDACAIGWW
-630 DEIAS
+630 DEIANQ
-635 SIDLSKITF
+635 IDLTKITWEVS
-644 QINGND
+644 GNTN
-650 QCIEVMGTDY
+650 CIEISGMGY
-660 DSSMQQSYFGFR
+660 WNGMQQSQLSFR
-672 ALKQGSLKITAV
+672 ALKQGSVKAIAK
-684 YNGKVIRVWN
+684 YNGNVLRVWN
-694 VNITSTWPVYT
+694 INVTSNWSTYMS
-705 AYESWKKGVEAQ
+705 YESWKKGVEAK
-717 IWNNSMSIKEKLDAL
+717 IWTNGMSVTDKLSAL
-732 HHYINTEFTFS
+732 CKYIQTNWTYGPGCS
-743 IAESAEKYYSYQTK
+743 YYYAPDQSTL
-757 KIDCVG
+757 DCVG
-763 ASDLF
+763 ATDLF
-768 GDMAKDLGV
+768 GNMAKDLGV
-777 EVRYVDYRTG
+777 RVGYVDYNTG
-787 TMYEY
+787 TIYDYMVD
-792 LTPAVSNSTGHTCNA
+792 ANSYSSGHVYNA
-807 VWLNNQWVLYDA
+807 VYLNGQWVGYDA
-819 QPPVN
+819 QPPH

>member
-39 VVTAEAAVARKKPGR
+39 VVTAEAAVAKKKPGK

-73 KASNATNYVI
+73 KTSNATNYVI

-175 GASHYVIF
+175 GASHYAIF
-183 RKTGSSGWKKLG
+183 RKTGRSGWKKLG

-202 KYNDRRPVTGTKNTY
+202 KYNDRRPVTGTRNTY

-228 YGKYNTRG
+228 YGRYNTRG

-266 LRATASPSNA
+266 LKATASPSNA

-288 RVVTVNSAGR
+288 KVVTVNSAGR
-298 LTAVG
+298 
-303 NGSATITAT
+303 
-312 AKDGSKKKVTCKVTV
+312 
-327 KIPTVVKVSK
+327 
-337 LALNR
+337 
-342 TSVSLTKK
+342 
-350 GQTYQLTATAS
+350 
-361 PSNATNKSVTWQ
+361 
-373 SSNTRVVTV
+373 
-382 NSSGKLTAVGNGS
+382 LTAVGNGS

-419 TVVKVNS
+419 TVVKVS
-426 VSLNYTDVRLSSK
+426 RVSLNKNDLALTSK
-439 GQTLQLTAT
+439 GQSYQLSAS
-448 VSPSN
+448 VAPSN

-463 SNTKVATVSSSG
+463 GNPKVATVSSSG

-531 SSLSLTKKGQTAQL
+531 SSLSLTKKGQTARL
-545 SASVS
+545 SATVS

-558 INWSSSNNNVATVSN
+558 INWSSNNSNVATVSN

-589 AADGSGKRASCSVTV
+589 AADGSGKKASCSITV

-644 QINGND
+644 QVNGND
-650 QCIEVMGTDY
+650 QCIEIMGTGY
-660 DSSMQQSYFGFR
+660 DNSMQQSYFGFR
-672 ALKQGSLKITAV
+672 ALKQGSLKITAM

-694 VNITSTWPVYT
+694 VNITSNWPVYT
-705 AYESWKKGVEAQ
+705 AYENWKKGVEAQ
-717 IWNNSMSIKEKLDAL
+717 IWNNGMSIKEKLDAL

-777 EVRYVDYRTG
+777 EVRYVDYHTG

-807 VWLNNQWVLYDA
+807 VYLNGQWVMYDA